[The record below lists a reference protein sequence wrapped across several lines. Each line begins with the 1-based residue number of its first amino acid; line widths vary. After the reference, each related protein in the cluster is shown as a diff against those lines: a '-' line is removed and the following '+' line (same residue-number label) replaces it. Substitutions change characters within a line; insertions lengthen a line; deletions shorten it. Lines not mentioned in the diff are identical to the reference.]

1 MVRLLKIDENFLF
14 VVVIYRLYSMSK
26 GIFVSLILDFVR
38 IVLKIFI
45 LVLGGDFNFGFED
58 ENLWKMCKLYKLN
71 VMIN

>member
-1 MVRLLKIDENFLF
+1 MVRLLKIDENLLF

-58 ENLWKMCKLYKLN
+58 ENL
-71 VMIN
+71 

>member
-26 GIFVSLILDFVR
+26 GIFVSLILDFVK

-58 ENLWKMCKLYKLN
+58 ENL
-71 VMIN
+71 

>member
-14 VVVIYRLYSMSK
+14 VVVIYRLYSMGK

-58 ENLWKMCKLYKLN
+58 ENL
-71 VMIN
+71 

>member
-14 VVVIYRLYSMSK
+14 VVVIYILYSMSK

-58 ENLWKMCKLYKLN
+58 ENL
-71 VMIN
+71 

>member
-58 ENLWKMCKLYKLN
+58 ENL
-71 VMIN
+71 

>member
-1 MVRLLKIDENFLF
+1 MVRLLKIDENLLF
-14 VVVIYRLYSMSK
+14 VVVKYRLYSMSK

-58 ENLWKMCKLYKLN
+58 ENL
-71 VMIN
+71 

>member
-45 LVLGGDFNFGFED
+45 WVLGGDFNFGFED
-58 ENLWKMCKLYKLN
+58 ENL
-71 VMIN
+71 